1 MRLAGRLR
9 VKVEKLPKTCKARAM
24 KSNDV
29 QPTKVLIVDDE
40 AGVRELLKDALK
52 LAGFETQAAND
63 GMSALTALRTYT
75 PDIMIIDINMP
86 LMDGFELVER
96 LRKNGN
102 EVPVLMLSARADRVD
117 ITRGLTI
124 GADDYVV
131 KPFGLEEL
139 VLRLKAI
146 LRRAH
151 IAGTPNT
158 TLKCGPIAIEDA
170 THTVTFNDESVD
182 LSPTEYRLL
191 QVLIENKNRVL
202 SKSVLLD
209 DVWGIT
215 FESESTVVDTYISYL
230 RKKLHRDGFEGVKT
244 IRGVG
249 FVIQEP
255 KK

>member
-1 MRLAGRLR
+1 MSS
-9 VKVEKLPKTCKARAM
+9 KTCKATGMNA
-24 KSNDV
+24 SDA
-29 QPTKVLIVDDE
+29 QLTKILIVDDE

-52 LAGFETQAAND
+52 LAGFETQVAND
-63 GMSALTALRTYT
+63 GMSALTALRSFTA
-75 PDIMIIDINMP
+75 DIMIIDINMP

-102 EVPVLMLSARADRVD
+102 SVPVLMLSARADRVD
-117 ITRGLTI
+117 ITRGLTL

-146 LRRAH
+146 LRRSH
-151 IAGTPNT
+151 ITAKTNSD
-158 TLKCGPIAIEDA
+158 LKCGPISINDV
-170 THTVTFNDESVD
+170 THTVTFNDDFVD

-202 SKSVLLD
+202 SKSILLD

-230 RKKLHRDGFEGVKT
+230 RKKLHKDGFEGIKT

>member
-1 MRLAGRLR
+1 MNTPDA
-9 VKVEKLPKTCKARAM
+9 
-24 KSNDV
+24 
-29 QPTKVLIVDDE
+29 QQTKILIVDDE

-52 LAGFETQAAND
+52 LAGFDTHVAND
-63 GMSALTALRTYT
+63 GMSALTALRSFI

-102 EVPVLMLSARADRVD
+102 DVPVLMLSARADRVD
-117 ITRGLTI
+117 VTRGLTL

-146 LRRAH
+146 LRRSQLSGMAS
-151 IAGTPNT
+151 TS
-158 TLKCGPIAIEDA
+158 LKCGPISIDDA
-170 THTVTFNDESVD
+170 THTATFNDDVVD

-202 SKSVLLD
+202 TKTALLD

-230 RKKLHRDGFEGVKT
+230 RKKLHRDGFEGIKT

-249 FVIQEP
+249 FTIQEP